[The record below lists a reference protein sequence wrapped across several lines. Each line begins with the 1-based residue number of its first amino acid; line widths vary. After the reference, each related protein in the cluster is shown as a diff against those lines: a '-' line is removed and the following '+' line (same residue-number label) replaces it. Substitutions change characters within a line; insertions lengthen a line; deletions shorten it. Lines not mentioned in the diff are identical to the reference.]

1 MRIGGFFRSTLVVF
15 SALGLVCCGSFDGAS
30 FRPAKGSSD
39 QPALKESFRVK
50 AVAPDCVLLGYINA
64 EGDRAVEYISS
75 TAANHGANSYLVVNE
90 NRDVRVAT
98 GDNNE
103 LRSHTNRKLLAE
115 AYRCP
120 MSDDLPK

>member
-1 MRIGGFFRSTLVVF
+1 MRIAGLRSYLVVF
-15 SALGLVCCGSFDGAS
+15 SSVWLLCCGSFDGAN
-30 FRPAKGSSD
+30 FRPAKGASD
-39 QPALKESFRVK
+39 QPSLKESFRVK

-64 EGDRAVEYISS
+64 EGDRALEYISA

-98 GDNNE
+98 GDNSE
-103 LRSHTNRKLLAE
+103 LRSHTSRKLLAE